1 MEKIFGVEGRIFST
15 LAKIF
20 DLLLLNIVF
29 LIGCLPI
36 VTIGASLTALYSVT
50 LKMVRDEE
58 CYVVKDF
65 WNGFKKNLKQS
76 TIFWL
81 AALFGLASFL
91 FLAQAIVHANN
102 TVVLFP
108 LLFLVTVS
116 VLTFMYVFPLIAKF
130 ENSSLNILKNAFFI
144 SLRSTAYSILLF
156 MITIVFVAIIPIF
169 FPKLLFIWLFLGF
182 SASAFVKSFLFEKI
196 FNTYVK
202 K

>member
-1 MEKIFGVEGRIFST
+1 MEKVFGIEGRIFST

-20 DLLLLNIVF
+20 DLLMLNIVF

-36 VTIGASLTALYSVT
+36 VTIGASMTALYSVT

-65 WNGFKKNLKQS
+65 WSSFKKNLKQS
-76 TIFWL
+76 SIFWL
-81 AALFGLASFL
+81 AALFGLTSFI
-91 FLAQAIVHANN
+91 FLAQAIVHTNN
-102 TVVLFP
+102 TLVLFP

-130 ENSSLNILKNAFFI
+130 ENSSFHILKNAFFMC
-144 SLRSTAYSILLF
+144 LHSTAYSIILF
-156 MITIVFVAIIPIF
+156 MITIFFVGLIPIY

-182 SASAFVKSFLFEKI
+182 SGPAFVKSFLFEKI
-196 FNTYVK
+196 FNNYVK

>member
-1 MEKIFGVEGRIFST
+1 MEKIFGIEGRIFST

-20 DLLLLNIVF
+20 DLLMLNIVF

-36 VTIGASLTALYSVT
+36 VTIGASMTALYSVT

-65 WNGFKKNLKQS
+65 WSSFKKNLKQS
-76 TIFWL
+76 SIFWL
-81 AALFGLASFL
+81 AALFGLTSFI
-91 FLAQAIVHANN
+91 FLAQAIVHTNN

-130 ENSSLNILKNAFFI
+130 ENSSVNILKNAFFMC
-144 SLRSTAYSILLF
+144 LHSTAYSIILF
-156 MITIVFVAIIPIF
+156 IITIFFVGLIPIY

-182 SASAFVKSFLFEKI
+182 SGSAFVKSFLFEKI